1 MLRGVQLIGF
11 GAIASAALIALAGCG
26 HYFYGGER
34 EAWRREA
41 EVACLTSGAVKE
53 SPSRVRISP
62 ISGPGICG
70 ADYPI
75 QVSALGE
82 SGPLGYTDEPV
93 RPPAG
98 LSSGAAPQH
107 WPVVQS
113 APPLADA
120 APGPAADY
128 GPPAAAPQGRPS
140 PSAPAQLGPMRSA
153 SPSPTPLAAPAAAG
167 RPMSL
172 YAPGVQDPREDDA
185 AFEPEPPRP
194 YGGPPPVRGRPPSA
208 SSYGQGA
215 IAPPPYTPREPTPP
229 AVEEHVPLGPPGDP
243 GVTAAVGPVE
253 VKPTATL
260 ACPLVSALDQ
270 WITTAVQPA
279 ALRWFHQPVVEIKQI
294 SAYSCRGM
302 NGNPNAHISEHAF
315 GNALDIAAF
324 VLADGHKVTVQYGWH
339 GAPEEQGFLHDVQ
352 LAACNEF
359 STVLAPGA
367 NIYHYNHIH
376 VDLMR
381 RYSGRRICQPAAI
394 PGEVVAER
402 VRAHYASHGYG
413 DPNTT
418 GSISR
423 KIKHAL
429 GLSGDDDDHLPL
441 AVPGED

>member
-1 MLRGVQLIGF
+1 MSRGVQLISF

-26 HYFYGGER
+26 HYFYSGER

-70 ADYPI
+70 ADYPF

-82 SGPLGYTDEPV
+82 AGPLGYTDEPV

-98 LSSGAAPQH
+98 LSSGSAPQH

-113 APPLADA
+113 SPPQADA

-128 GPPAAAPQGRPS
+128 EPPAAAPQGRPS
-140 PSAPAQLGPMRSA
+140 PSAPAQLGPMRPAASSA
-153 SPSPTPLAAPAAAG
+153 SPLAAPAAAG

-194 YGGPPPVRGRPPSA
+194 YGGPPPARGRPPPA
-208 SSYGQGA
+208 ASYGQGA
-215 IAPPPYTPREPTPP
+215 IAPPPYTPGEPP
-229 AVEEHVPLGPPGDP
+229 AVEEHVPLGPPRDP
-243 GVTAAVGPVE
+243 TVTAAIGPVE

-270 WITTAVQPA
+270 WITAAVQPA
-279 ALRWFHQPVVEIKQI
+279 AVRWFHQPVVEIKQI

-324 VLADGHKVTVQYGWH
+324 VLADGHKVTLQYGWH
-339 GAPEEQGFLHDVQ
+339 GSPEEQGFLHDVQ

-402 VRAHYASHGYG
+402 VRALYASHGYG

-423 KIKHAL
+423 RIKRAL
-429 GLSGDDDDHLPL
+429 GFSSDEDDHLPL